1 MARWIGLA
9 LVVLPVAAAA
19 ASLGASSG
27 TEIPA
32 LPVLERFLAETPT
45 EDVPYRALRHLEASA
60 PHLVSR
66 AWMDVWTELDAGGMR
81 YQVIAEDGSDSMRT
95 RVFRAVLDAERE
107 AVRRGAAKSAA
118 LTPANYTFERRPSED
133 SDLAPIAIK
142 PRRRDMLLV
151 EGSLFLRPPDG
162 ELVRIEGRLARTPS
176 FFIRRVDIVRR
187 YRRLGGISMPVALES
202 VAHLLLAG
210 QATFEMT
217 YDYESVNGQRVGHPQ
232 PRAASEEDSSS
243 RLSR

>member
-1 MARWIGLA
+1 MARWVGFA
-9 LVVLPVAAAA
+9 LVALSGAAAA
-19 ASLGASSG
+19 ASLRASTGA
-27 TEIPA
+27 EIPA

-81 YQVIAEDGSDSMRT
+81 YEVIAEDGSDSVRT

-118 LTPANYTFERRPSED
+118 LTPANYTFERRPSD
-133 SDLAPIAIK
+133 SDLASIAIK

-151 EGSLFLRPPDG
+151 DGSLFLRPPDG

-210 QATFEMT
+210 RATFEMT

-232 PRAASEEDSSS
+232 PRAAAEGDSSS
-243 RLSR
+243 RRSR

>member
-1 MARWIGLA
+1 
-9 LVVLPVAAAA
+9 
-19 ASLGASSG
+19 
-27 TEIPA
+27 
-32 LPVLERFLAETPT
+32 
-45 EDVPYRALRHLEASA
+45 
-60 PHLVSR
+60 
-66 AWMDVWTELDAGGMR
+66 
-81 YQVIAEDGSDSMRT
+81 
-95 RVFRAVLDAERE
+95 
-107 AVRRGAAKSAA
+107 
-118 LTPANYTFERRPSED
+118 
-133 SDLAPIAIK
+133 
-142 PRRRDMLLV
+142 MLLV